1 MPSHDDENALKEA
14 LVQACHILA
23 MEGQSNT
30 ILGHMSARLPGWDR
44 YWMKPA
50 TFGLEEITV
59 DDLVL
64 VSLDGKVLDGR
75 HRRHAEYP
83 IHSEIM
89 RDRPG
94 VLAVVHT
101 HPAYSVAF
109 AARGRPL
116 LPVGHEGSY
125 FCPPGVPV
133 FDRKTDLVLTQEEG
147 KWVSDAL
154 GDAHGLFML
163 NHGIAVPGPTVE
175 NACVAAIMLDYA
187 ARVQLLAEQDGQP
200 ALYTPDEEAPT
211 KQLHAVPPE
220 RLPPIFAYY
229 TRKLARWDHV
239 PRE

>member
-1 MPSHDDENALKEA
+1 MPSHDDEHALKEA
-14 LVQACHILA
+14 LVHACHILA

-64 VSLDGKVLDGR
+64 VSLDGEVLAGR

-83 IHSEIM
+83 IQSEIM
-89 RDRPG
+89 RDRPD

-101 HPAYSVAF
+101 HPAYAVAF
-109 AARGRPL
+109 AARNHPL
-116 LPVGHEGSY
+116 RPVGHEGSY

-133 FDRKTDLVLTQEEG
+133 FDRKTDLVLTREEG
-147 KWVSDAL
+147 EWVSDAL
-154 GDAHGLFML
+154 GDARGIFML

-175 NACVAAIMLDYA
+175 QACVAAIMLDYA
-187 ARVQLLAEQDGQP
+187 SRVQMIAESDGQP
-200 ALYTPDEEAPT
+200 ARYTPDEEAPT
-211 KQLHAVPPE
+211 KQLNAVPPQ

-229 TRKLARWDHV
+229 TRKLAKWDYV

>member
-1 MPSHDDENALKEA
+1 MASHDNEQALKET

-30 ILGHMSARLPGWDR
+30 ILGHMAARLPGWDR
-44 YWMKPA
+44 FWMKPA

-64 VSLDGKVLDGR
+64 VSLDGEVLAGH

-83 IHSEIM
+83 IHGEIM
-89 RDRPG
+89 RARPN

-116 LPVGHEGSY
+116 QPVGHEGSY

-133 FDRKTDLVLTQEEG
+133 FDRKTDLILTHEE
-147 KWVSDAL
+147 VSGWRTRWAT
-154 GDAHGLFML
+154 HK
-163 NHGIAVPGPTVE
+163 
-175 NACVAAIMLDYA
+175 ACSC
-187 ARVQLLAEQDGQP
+187 
-200 ALYTPDEEAPT
+200 
-211 KQLHAVPPE
+211 
-220 RLPPIFAYY
+220 
-229 TRKLARWDHV
+229 
-239 PRE
+239 

>member
-1 MPSHDDENALKEA
+1 MPSHDDERALKEA

-30 ILGHMSARLPGWDR
+30 ILGHMAARLPGWDR
-44 YWMKPA
+44 FWMKPSRM
-50 TFGLEEITV
+50 GLEEIAE

-64 VSLDGKVLDGR
+64 VGLDGALLAG
-75 HRRHAEYP
+75 HRDRHAEYP
-83 IHSEIM
+83 IHAEIM
-89 RDRPG
+89 RARPD
-94 VLAVVHT
+94 VLATVHT
-101 HPAYSVAF
+101 HPIHSVAF

-116 LPVGHEGSY
+116 RSVGHEGSY

-133 FDRKTDLVLTQEEG
+133 FDRKTDLILTAEEG
-147 KWVSDAL
+147 RWVSDAL
-154 GDAHGLFML
+154 GDARGVFLL

-175 NACVAAIMLDYA
+175 HACVAAIMLEHA
-187 ARVQLLAEQDGQP
+187 ARTQLLAESDG
-200 ALYTPDEEAPT
+200 AEARYTPDWEAPT

-239 PRE
+239 PRD